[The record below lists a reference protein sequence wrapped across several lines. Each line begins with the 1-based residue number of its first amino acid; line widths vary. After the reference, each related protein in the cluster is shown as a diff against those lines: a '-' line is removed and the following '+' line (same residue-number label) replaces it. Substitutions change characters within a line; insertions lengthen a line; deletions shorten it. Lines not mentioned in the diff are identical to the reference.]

1 MKLNSQNLKSL
12 LIILFSTVFLS
23 TIIWLP
29 FLLRLEEFYGLNFQD
44 GMEAIFRNYDGLE
57 YVIIAKSLYNPEIIA
72 LLPQS
77 LPDIY
82 YAAHFPGYSL
92 MILLFSPLLGFL
104 KSMLFVTLLFT
115 FLSASAFYFLVKDFK
130 LTNHPLLLS
139 LIFLIIPARW
149 LVIHTVGSSEPVF
162 IFFIIMSLYFF
173 LKFEQ
178 TDFKILHLKNPIKL
192 KFLYIFLASIFG
204 LLAQITRPP
213 GILLFISYG
222 IFLLFKIYQ
231 DKRNGFVSNFLK
243 SASIYYPLLLI
254 PMGLIFMFVWFHF
267 TYNDFFAYFH
277 TGDNIHLTF
286 PPYQVFNNSA
296 AWVGDLW
303 LEDIVYIFILGFLG
317 GIYLFKQKLQVLSFF
332 VFTYL
337 AASTL
342 VAHRDISRYVL
353 PIFPFIL
360 IAFERVLTSKEF
372 RVVLV
377 IVFLAIYLYS
387 QNFILNNT
395 APFPNLEV
403 FD

>member
-1 MKLNSQNLKSL
+1 MKLISENLKSL
-12 LIILFSTVFLS
+12 LIILFSTIFLS
-23 TIIWLP
+23 FIIWLP
-29 FLLRLEEFYGLNFQD
+29 FLLRAQNFYGLNFQD

-72 LLPQS
+72 TLPQS

-92 MILLFSPLLGFL
+92 IILLFAPVLGFL

-115 FLSASAFYFLVKDFK
+115 FLSASAFYFLLKNFK
-130 LTNHPLLLS
+130 LSNNPLILS
-139 LIFLIIPARW
+139 LIFLILPARW
-149 LVIHTVGSSEPVF
+149 LIVHTVGSSEPVF

-178 TDFKILHLKNPIKL
+178 TQFKILHLKDPIRSKS
-192 KFLYIFLASIFG
+192 LYIFLASIFG
-204 LLAQITRPP
+204 LFAQLTRPP

-222 IFLLFKIYQ
+222 LYLLYKIYQ
-231 DKRNGFVSNFLK
+231 DKKTSLFENIRK
-243 SASIYYPLLLI
+243 SIFAYYPLFLI
-254 PMGLIFMFVWFHF
+254 PFGLILMFAWYQFA
-267 TYNDFFAYFH
+267 YNDFFAYFH

-296 AWVGDLW
+296 AWVGDIW

-317 GIYLFKQKLQVLSFF
+317 GIYLFKQKLQVMSFF
-332 VFTYL
+332 VLTYL
-337 AASTL
+337 AASIL
-342 VAHRDISRYVL
+342 VAHRDISRYIL
-353 PIFPFIL
+353 PIFPFLL
-360 IAFERVLTSKEF
+360 IAYERVLTSKEF
-372 RVVLV
+372 RIVLV

-387 QNFILNNT
+387 QNFILNNA
-395 APFPNLEV
+395 APFPNLEI